1 MRIVLVCVGKFHD
14 KKKEAGETDEADADV
29 MPIELYHLLCAEF
42 LKREFFLSWAWL
54 TTGWNCVCRHDNIK
68 SLAFHMFNIT
78 QDSIKT
84 ILITNLERE
93 IHFYKLIG
101 EQDSLL
107 LSYKDEEIELLNDH
121 IELYIDRLDR
131 VDKWYNKPIV
141 GAVGGVVGTIFLIKA
156 LNYTL
161 PQ

>member
-1 MRIVLVCVGKFHD
+1 MRYLILIFFISLGTLTLGQD
-14 KKKEAGETDEADADV
+14 TIQIPQDE
-29 MPIELYHLLCAEF
+29 IE
-42 LKREFFLSWAWL
+42 EFFLAL
-54 TTGWNCVCRHDNIK
+54 DT
-68 SLAFHMFNIT
+68 LET

-84 ILITNLERE
+84 LLINNLERE
-93 IHFYKLIG
+93 IYLYKLIG

-107 LSYKDEEIELLNDH
+107 LLYKDEEIELLNNQ

-141 GAVGGVVGTIFLIKA
+141 GAAGGFLGTIVLIRVI
-156 LNYTL
+156 NYPL

>member
-1 MRIVLVCVGKFHD
+1 MKQILITLSLCVSSLCFSQD
-14 KKKEAGETDEADADV
+14 TLQIPA
-29 MPIELYHLLCAEF
+29 IELE
-42 LKREFFLSWAWL
+42 EFFLAL
-54 TTGWNCVCRHDNIK
+54 DT
-68 SLAFHMFNIT
+68 LET

-84 ILITNLERE
+84 LLINNLERE
-93 IHFYKLIG
+93 IYLYKLIG

-107 LSYKDEEIELLNDH
+107 LLYKDEEIELLNNQ

-141 GAVGGVVGTIFLIKA
+141 GAAGGFLGTIVLIRVI
-156 LNYTL
+156 NYTL